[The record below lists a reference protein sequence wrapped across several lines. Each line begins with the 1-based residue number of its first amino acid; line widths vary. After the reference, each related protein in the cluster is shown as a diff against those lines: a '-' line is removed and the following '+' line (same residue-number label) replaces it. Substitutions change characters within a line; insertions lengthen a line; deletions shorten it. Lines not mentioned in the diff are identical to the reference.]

1 MENASKA
8 LIIAGSVLMAV
19 LVIGALMLMYNQI
32 ADIEQTKTD
41 NDELSKMED
50 YSKKFEE
57 YNGTI
62 YGSELFSLA
71 NLQDDYTKRYK
82 KEDGY
87 TKITITVIIN
97 NSISGTS
104 YFQSGENDINDI
116 LNYKDDIE
124 KEING
129 IEGKQTL
136 GNKGKSVK
144 YYTQLSIR
152 QLVDSLKKNKL
163 ISDEY
168 EPASD
173 ADENTIKEE
182 LIGLNNKCQQLFED
196 IEKYKNIKSV
206 YTEFKNKR
214 FKCTNVTYNKY
225 NGRIESMN
233 FEEK

>member
-82 KEDGY
+82 QEDGY
-87 TKITITVIIN
+87 TKIAITVIIN
-97 NSISGTS
+97 NSISGTKW
-104 YFQSGENDINDI
+104 FQSGENEINKILAAKNDI
-116 LNYKDDIE
+116 E
-124 KEING
+124 EG
-129 IEGKQTL
+129 ITEFEDK
-136 GNKGKSVK
+136 NKFKGKTVK
-144 YYTQLSIR
+144 YYSQLTIREIADIYGVNFSSDDLESDVEDKIR
-152 QLVDSLKKNKL
+152 QKSGEAKRL
-163 ISDEY
+163 IEAIA
-168 EPASD
+168 E
-173 ADENTIKEE
+173 
-182 LIGLNNKCQQLFED
+182 
-196 IEKYKNIKSV
+196 YKNIKSV

-214 FKCTNVTYNKY
+214 FKCTNVTYNKN
-225 NGRIESMN
+225 NGRIESMR

>member
-32 ADIEQTKTD
+32 TDIEQTKTD

-71 NLQDDYTKRYK
+71 NLQDDYSKRYK
-82 KEDGY
+82 QEDGY

-104 YFQSGENDINDI
+104 YFQSGENDINNI
-116 LNYKDDIE
+116 LANKNDIE
-124 KEING
+124 KDITEFEN
-129 IEGKQTL
+129 K
-136 GNKGKSVK
+136 NKFKGKTVK
-144 YYTQLSIR
+144 YYSQLTIREIADIYGVNFSSDDLESDVEDKIR
-152 QLVDSLKKNKL
+152 QKGGEAKRL
-163 ISDEY
+163 IEAIA
-168 EPASD
+168 E
-173 ADENTIKEE
+173 
-182 LIGLNNKCQQLFED
+182 
-196 IEKYKNIKSV
+196 YKNIKSV

-214 FKCTNVTYNKY
+214 FKCTNVTYNRN
-225 NGRIESMN
+225 NGRIESMR

>member
-32 ADIEQTKTD
+32 TDIEQTKTD

-62 YGSELFSLA
+62 YGSELFSLV

-82 KEDGY
+82 QEDGY
-87 TKITITVIIN
+87 TKITIKVKIN
-97 NSISGTS
+97 NSISDTS
-104 YFQSGENDINDI
+104 YFQSGE
-116 LNYKDDIE
+116 
-124 KEING
+124 KEISKILEDKNK
-129 IEGKQTL
+129 IENYITKFESE
-136 GNKGKSVK
+136 NMFKGKTVK
-144 YYTQLSIR
+144 YYSQLTIREIADMYGVNFSSDDLESDVEDKIR
-152 QLVDSLKKNKL
+152 QKGGEATRVL
-163 ISDEY
+163 
-168 EPASD
+168 D
-173 ADENTIKEE
+173 AIN
-182 LIGLNNKCQQLFED
+182 
-196 IEKYKNIKSV
+196 KYKNIKSV

-214 FKCTNVTYNKY
+214 FKCTNVTYNRY
-225 NGRIESMN
+225 NGRIESMR

>member
-62 YGSELFSLA
+62 YGSELFSLV

-82 KEDGY
+82 QEDGY
-87 TKITITVIIN
+87 TKITIKVKIN
-97 NSISGTS
+97 NSISDTS
-104 YFQSGENDINDI
+104 YFQSGE
-116 LNYKDDIE
+116 
-124 KEING
+124 KEISKILEDKNK
-129 IEGKQTL
+129 IENYITKFESE
-136 GNKGKSVK
+136 NMFKGKTVK
-144 YYTQLSIR
+144 YYSQLTIR
-152 QLVDSLKKNKL
+152 EIADMYGVNFS
-163 ISDEY
+163 SDDME
-168 EPASD
+168 SD
-173 ADENTIKEE
+173 VKDKIKQKGGEAE
-182 LIGLNNKCQQLFED
+182 SV
-196 IEKYKNIKSV
+196 IEAIAKYKNIKSV

-214 FKCTNVTYNKY
+214 FKCTNVTYNRN
-225 NGRIESMN
+225 NGRIESMR

>member
-82 KEDGY
+82 QEDGY

-104 YFQSGENDINDI
+104 YFQSGENDINKI
-116 LNYKDDIE
+116 LANKNDIE
-124 KEING
+124 KDITDFEN
-129 IEGKQTL
+129 K
-136 GNKGKSVK
+136 NKFKGKTVK
-144 YYTQLSIR
+144 YYSQLTIREIADIYGVNFSSDDLESDVEDKIR
-152 QLVDSLKKNKL
+152 QKGGEAKRL
-163 ISDEY
+163 IEAIA
-168 EPASD
+168 E
-173 ADENTIKEE
+173 
-182 LIGLNNKCQQLFED
+182 
-196 IEKYKNIKSV
+196 YKNIKSV

-214 FKCTNVTYNKY
+214 FKCTNVTYNRN
-225 NGRIESMN
+225 NGRIESMR

>member
-62 YGSELFSLA
+62 YGSELFSLV

-82 KEDGY
+82 QEDGY
-87 TKITITVIIN
+87 TKITIKVKIN
-97 NSISGTS
+97 NSISDTS
-104 YFQSGENDINDI
+104 YFQSGEKDISTILLDKNSIERDI
-116 LNYKDDIE
+116 TKLETKSF
-124 KEING
+124 
-129 IEGKQTL
+129 
-136 GNKGKSVK
+136 KGKTVK
-144 YYTQLSIR
+144 YYSQLTIREIADIYGVNFSSDDLESDVEDKIR
-152 QLVDSLKKNKL
+152 QKGGEAKRL
-163 ISDEY
+163 IEAIA
-168 EPASD
+168 E
-173 ADENTIKEE
+173 
-182 LIGLNNKCQQLFED
+182 
-196 IEKYKNIKSV
+196 YKNIKSV

-214 FKCTNVTYNKY
+214 FKCTNVTYNKN
-225 NGRIESMN
+225 NGRIESMR

>member
-32 ADIEQTKTD
+32 TDIEQTKTD

-82 KEDGY
+82 QEDGY
-87 TKITITVIIN
+87 TKITIKVKIN
-97 NSISGTS
+97 NSISDTS
-104 YFQSGENDINDI
+104 YFQSGE
-116 LNYKDDIE
+116 
-124 KEING
+124 KEISKILEDKNK
-129 IEGKQTL
+129 IENYITKFESE
-136 GNKGKSVK
+136 NMFKGKTVK
-144 YYTQLSIR
+144 YYSQLTIREIADIYGVNFSSDDLESDVEDKIR
-152 QLVDSLKKNKL
+152 QKGGEAKRL
-163 ISDEY
+163 IEAIA
-168 EPASD
+168 E
-173 ADENTIKEE
+173 
-182 LIGLNNKCQQLFED
+182 
-196 IEKYKNIKSV
+196 YKNIKSV

-214 FKCTNVTYNKY
+214 FKCTNVTYNRN
-225 NGRIESMN
+225 NGRIESMR

>member
-32 ADIEQTKTD
+32 TDIEQTKTD

-82 KEDGY
+82 QEDGY

-104 YFQSGENDINDI
+104 YFQSGENDINNI
-116 LNYKDDIE
+116 LANKNDIE
-124 KEING
+124 KDITEFEN
-129 IEGKQTL
+129 K
-136 GNKGKSVK
+136 NKFKGKTVK
-144 YYTQLSIR
+144 YYSQLTIREIADIYGVNFSSDDLESDVEDKIR
-152 QLVDSLKKNKL
+152 QKGGEAKRL
-163 ISDEY
+163 IEAIA
-168 EPASD
+168 E
-173 ADENTIKEE
+173 
-182 LIGLNNKCQQLFED
+182 
-196 IEKYKNIKSV
+196 YKNIKSV

-214 FKCTNVTYNKY
+214 FKCTNVTYNRN
-225 NGRIESMN
+225 NGRIESMR

>member
-82 KEDGY
+82 QEDGY

-104 YFQSGENDINDI
+104 YFQSGKNDINNNI
-116 LNYKDDIE
+116 LADKNDIE
-124 KEING
+124 KDITEFEN
-129 IEGKQTL
+129 ENK
-136 GNKGKSVK
+136 NKNKFKGKTVK
-144 YYTQLSIR
+144 YYSQLTIREIADIYGVNFSSDDLESDVEDKIR
-152 QLVDSLKKNKL
+152 QKGGEAKKL
-163 ISDEY
+163 IEAIA
-168 EPASD
+168 E
-173 ADENTIKEE
+173 
-182 LIGLNNKCQQLFED
+182 
-196 IEKYKNIKSV
+196 YKNIKSV

-214 FKCTNVTYNKY
+214 FKCTNVTYNRN
-225 NGRIESMN
+225 NGRIESMR

>member
-82 KEDGY
+82 QEDGY

-104 YFQSGENDINDI
+104 YFQSGENG
-116 LNYKDDIE
+116 IE
-124 KEING
+124 KDI
-129 IEGKQTL
+129 IEFENK
-136 GNKGKSVK
+136 NKFKGKTVK
-144 YYTQLSIR
+144 YYSQLTIR
-152 QLVDSLKKNKL
+152 EIADIYGVNFSRHDL
-163 ISDEY
+163 
-168 EPASD
+168 ASD
-173 ADENTIKEE
+173 AEDKIRQKGGEAKK
-182 LIGLNNKCQQLFED
+182 LIEA
-196 IEKYKNIKSV
+196 IAEYKNIKSV

-214 FKCTNVTYNKY
+214 FKCTNVTYNRN
-225 NGRIESMN
+225 NGRIESMR

>member
-1 MENASKA
+1 
-8 LIIAGSVLMAV
+8 MAV

-32 ADIEQTKTD
+32 AGIEQTKTD

-82 KEDGY
+82 QEDGY
-87 TKITITVIIN
+87 TKITINVKIN
-97 NSISGTS
+97 KSISGTS
-104 YFQSGENDINDI
+104 YFQTGENDINKLLADK
-116 LNYKDDIE
+116 NKIE
-124 KEING
+124 KDITDFEN
-129 IEGKQTL
+129 K
-136 GNKGKSVK
+136 NKFKGKTVK
-144 YYTQLSIR
+144 YYSQLTIR
-152 QLVDSLKKNKL
+152 EIADIYGVIFNSDDLESDVEDKIKQKGGEAKKVL
-163 ISDEY
+163 AAIDE
-168 EPASD
+168 
-173 ADENTIKEE
+173 
-182 LIGLNNKCQQLFED
+182 
-196 IEKYKNIKSV
+196 YKNIKSV

>member
-71 NLQDDYTKRYK
+71 NLQEDYTKRYK
-82 KEDGY
+82 QEDGY
-87 TKITITVIIN
+87 TNITINVKIN
-97 NSISGTS
+97 NSISDTS
-104 YFQSGENDINDI
+104 YFQSGE
-116 LNYKDDIE
+116 
-124 KEING
+124 KEISKILEDKNR
-129 IEGKQTL
+129 IENYITKYESE
-136 GNKGKSVK
+136 NMFKGKTVK
-144 YYTQLSIR
+144 YYSQLTIR
-152 QLVDSLKKNKL
+152 EIADMYGVNFSSDDLESDVEDKIMQKGGEAERL
-163 ISDEY
+163 IE
-168 EPASD
+168 AI
-173 ADENTIKEE
+173 A
-182 LIGLNNKCQQLFED
+182 
-196 IEKYKNIKSV
+196 KYKNIKSV

-214 FKCTNVTYNKY
+214 FKCTNVTYNKN
-225 NGRIESMN
+225 NGRIESMR

>member
-62 YGSELFSLA
+62 YGSELFSLV

-82 KEDGY
+82 QEDGY
-87 TKITITVIIN
+87 TKITIKVKIN
-97 NSISGTS
+97 NSISDTS
-104 YFQSGENDINDI
+104 YFQSGEKDISTI
-116 LNYKDDIE
+116 LSDKNSIE
-124 KEING
+124 RNITKLET
-129 IEGKQTL
+129 KSF
-136 GNKGKSVK
+136 KGKTVK
-144 YYTQLSIR
+144 YYSQLTIR
-152 QLVDSLKKNKL
+152 EIADIYGVNFS
-163 ISDEY
+163 SDDME
-168 EPASD
+168 SD
-173 ADENTIKEE
+173 VEDKIKQKGGEA
-182 LIGLNNKCQQLFED
+182 KSV
-196 IEKYKNIKSV
+196 IEAIAEYKNIKSV

-214 FKCTNVTYNKY
+214 FKCTNVTYNKN
-225 NGRIESMN
+225 NGRIESMR

>member
-82 KEDGY
+82 QEDGY
-87 TKITITVIIN
+87 TKIAIKVIIN

-104 YFQSGENDINDI
+104 YFQSGENDINNI
-116 LNYKDDIE
+116 LANKNDIE
-124 KEING
+124 KNITEFEN
-129 IEGKQTL
+129 K
-136 GNKGKSVK
+136 NKFKGKTVK
-144 YYTQLSIR
+144 YYSQLTIREIADIYGVNFSSDDLESDVEDKIR
-152 QLVDSLKKNKL
+152 QKGGEAKRL
-163 ISDEY
+163 IEAIA
-168 EPASD
+168 E
-173 ADENTIKEE
+173 
-182 LIGLNNKCQQLFED
+182 
-196 IEKYKNIKSV
+196 YKNIKSV

-214 FKCTNVTYNKY
+214 FKCTNVTYNRN
-225 NGRIESMN
+225 NGRIESMR

>member
-82 KEDGY
+82 QEDGY
-87 TKITITVIIN
+87 TKITINVEIN
-97 NSISGTS
+97 NSISGTG
-104 YFQSGENDINDI
+104 YFQSGNSDINKI
-116 LNYKDDIE
+116 LADKNSIE
-124 KEING
+124 KDITDFEN
-129 IEGKQTL
+129 K
-136 GNKGKSVK
+136 NKFKGKTVK
-144 YYTQLSIR
+144 YYSQLTIR
-152 QLVDSLKKNKL
+152 E
-163 ISDEY
+163 I
-168 EPASD
+168 
-173 ADENTIKEE
+173 ADIYNVRFSSEDLES
-182 LIGLNNKCQQLFED
+182 D
-196 IEKYKNIKSV
+196 IEEKIRKNGGEATKVLEAIEEYKNIKSV

-214 FKCTNVTYNKY
+214 FKCANVTYNKY
-225 NGRIESMN
+225 NGRIETMK
-233 FEEK
+233 FKEK

>member
-82 KEDGY
+82 QEDGY

-104 YFQSGENDINDI
+104 YFQSGENDINKI
-116 LNYKDDIE
+116 LANKNDIE
-124 KEING
+124 KDITEFEN
-129 IEGKQTL
+129 K
-136 GNKGKSVK
+136 NKFKGKTVK
-144 YYTQLSIR
+144 YYSQLTIREIADIYGVNFSSDDLESDVEDKIR
-152 QLVDSLKKNKL
+152 QKGGEAKRL
-163 ISDEY
+163 IEAIA
-168 EPASD
+168 E
-173 ADENTIKEE
+173 
-182 LIGLNNKCQQLFED
+182 
-196 IEKYKNIKSV
+196 YKNIKSV

-214 FKCTNVTYNKY
+214 FKCTNVTYNRN
-225 NGRIESMN
+225 NGRIESMR

>member
-82 KEDGY
+82 QEDGY

-104 YFQSGENDINDI
+104 YFQSGENDINKI
-116 LNYKDDIE
+116 LANKNDIE
-124 KEING
+124 KDITEFEN
-129 IEGKQTL
+129 K
-136 GNKGKSVK
+136 NKFKGKTVK
-144 YYTQLSIR
+144 YYSQLTIREIADIYGVNFSSDDLESDVEDKIR
-152 QLVDSLKKNKL
+152 QKGGEAKRL
-163 ISDEY
+163 IEAIA
-168 EPASD
+168 E
-173 ADENTIKEE
+173 
-182 LIGLNNKCQQLFED
+182 
-196 IEKYKNIKSV
+196 YKNIKSV

-214 FKCTNVTYNKY
+214 FKCTNVTYNRN
-225 NGRIESMN
+225 NGRVESMR

>member
-82 KEDGY
+82 QEDGY
-87 TKITITVIIN
+87 TKITIKVIIN

-104 YFQSGENDINDI
+104 YFQSGENDINKI
-116 LNYKDDIE
+116 LAAKNDIE
-124 KEING
+124 KDITEFEDKN
-129 IEGKQTL
+129 KF
-136 GNKGKSVK
+136 KGKTVK
-144 YYTQLSIR
+144 YYSQLTIREIADIYGVNFSSDDLESDVEDKIR
-152 QLVDSLKKNKL
+152 QKGGEAKRL
-163 ISDEY
+163 IEAIA
-168 EPASD
+168 E
-173 ADENTIKEE
+173 
-182 LIGLNNKCQQLFED
+182 
-196 IEKYKNIKSV
+196 YKNIKSV

-214 FKCTNVTYNKY
+214 FKCTNVTYNRN
-225 NGRIESMN
+225 NGRIESMK

>member
-32 ADIEQTKTD
+32 TDIEQTKTD

-82 KEDGY
+82 QEDGY

-104 YFQSGENDINDI
+104 YFQSGENDINKI
-116 LNYKDDIE
+116 LANKNDIE
-124 KEING
+124 KDITDFEN
-129 IEGKQTL
+129 K
-136 GNKGKSVK
+136 NKFKGKTVK
-144 YYTQLSIR
+144 YYSQLTIREIADIYGVNFSSDDLESDVEDKIR
-152 QLVDSLKKNKL
+152 QKGGEAKRL
-163 ISDEY
+163 IEAIA
-168 EPASD
+168 E
-173 ADENTIKEE
+173 
-182 LIGLNNKCQQLFED
+182 
-196 IEKYKNIKSV
+196 YKNIKSV

-214 FKCTNVTYNKY
+214 FKCTNVTYNRN
-225 NGRIESMN
+225 NGRIESMR

>member
-82 KEDGY
+82 QEDGY

-104 YFQSGENDINDI
+104 YFQSGENDINNI
-116 LNYKDDIE
+116 LANKNDIE
-124 KEING
+124 KNITEFEN
-129 IEGKQTL
+129 K
-136 GNKGKSVK
+136 NKFKGKTVK
-144 YYTQLSIR
+144 YYSQLTIREIADIYGVNFSSDDLESDVEDKIR
-152 QLVDSLKKNKL
+152 QKGGEAKRL
-163 ISDEY
+163 IEAIA
-168 EPASD
+168 E
-173 ADENTIKEE
+173 
-182 LIGLNNKCQQLFED
+182 
-196 IEKYKNIKSV
+196 YKNIKSV

-214 FKCTNVTYNKY
+214 FKCTNVTYNRN
-225 NGRIESMN
+225 NGRIESMR
-233 FEEK
+233 FKEK

>member
-19 LVIGALMLMYNQI
+19 LVIGALMIMYNQI

-57 YNGTI
+57 YNTTI

-82 KEDGY
+82 QEDGY
-87 TKITITVIIN
+87 TKITINVKIN
-97 NSISGTS
+97 KSISGTN
-104 YFQSGENDINDI
+104 YFQAGNNDINKIFTDK
-116 LNYKDDIE
+116 NKIE
-124 KEING
+124 KDITEFEN
-129 IEGKQTL
+129 K
-136 GNKGKSVK
+136 NKFKGKTVK
-144 YYTQLSIR
+144 YYSQLTIREIADIYRVGFNSDDLESDVEEKIR
-152 QLVDSLKKNKL
+152 QSGGEAKKVL
-163 ISDEY
+163 EAIDE
-168 EPASD
+168 
-173 ADENTIKEE
+173 
-182 LIGLNNKCQQLFED
+182 
-196 IEKYKNIKSV
+196 YKNIKSV

-214 FKCTNVTYNKY
+214 FKCTNISYNQY

>member
-82 KEDGY
+82 QEDGY

-104 YFQSGENDINDI
+104 YFQSGENDINNI
-116 LNYKDDIE
+116 LANKNDIE
-124 KEING
+124 KNITEFEN
-129 IEGKQTL
+129 K
-136 GNKGKSVK
+136 NKFKGKTVK
-144 YYTQLSIR
+144 YYSQLTIREIADIYGVNFSSDDLESDVEDKIR
-152 QLVDSLKKNKL
+152 QKGGEAKRL
-163 ISDEY
+163 IEAIA
-168 EPASD
+168 E
-173 ADENTIKEE
+173 
-182 LIGLNNKCQQLFED
+182 
-196 IEKYKNIKSV
+196 YKNIKSV

-214 FKCTNVTYNKY
+214 FKCTNVTYNRN
-225 NGRIESMN
+225 NGRIESMR